1 MQVTNISGSDPSVCG
16 LDVGFNMI
24 SVDLDDEQGLAAV
37 VYTQS
42 KYGFLAILCT
52 QDILTITDLI

>member
-16 LDVGFNMI
+16 LDSGFNMI

-42 KYGFLAILCT
+42 NYGFLAILCKQYT
-52 QDILTITDLI
+52 QQ